1 MFIGT
6 PAHSGHHAD
15 LLDFCEFTH
24 PGAGGFSETPA
35 EVGIDGRQPRQAW
48 LRLMLNRPRGE
59 TATDI
64 EPSVHGRPASA
75 AHVADGDTLDITT
88 NGQTYTIRLDG
99 IDAPEGGQAFGPEA
113 RLHLR
118 VLAFSKPA
126 TAAVRDR
133 DRYGWTVARV
143 IVAGRDLSEEMVE
156 ACRARTG
163 GQAAASW
170 AVDRSIR
177 PAAPAVLFHG
187 RVNPR

>member
-1 MFIGT
+1 MTQNGRSCSVLLLAIVLALSVLEGEPPVDAQGRRT
-6 PAHSGHHAD
+6 LSGIV
-15 LLDFCEFTH
+15 TY
-24 PGAGGFSETPA
+24 
-35 EVGIDGRQPRQAW
+35 
-48 LRLMLNRPRGE
+48 
-59 TATDI
+59 
-64 EPSVHGRPASA
+64 
-75 AHVADGDTLDITT
+75 VADGDTLDITA
-88 NGQTYTIRLDG
+88 NGQIYTIRLDG